1 MIGESEFIYLIEPVR
16 EGMVEKPTDEEEA
29 AAVEAHFQYLKSLT
43 EQGTVVLA
51 GRTTEPP
58 HVGLV
63 IFRAADR
70 AAAEAIMDDDPA
82 IKAGVFAPRLQPF
95 RIALHHAEA

>member
-1 MIGESEFIYLIEPVR
+1 MTTDHDFICFIEPTR
-16 EGMVEKPTDEEEA
+16 DGMVDEPTDAET

-43 EQGTVVLA
+43 EQGVVVLA

-58 HVGLV
+58 HVGIV

-70 AAAEAIMDDDPA
+70 AAAEAIMHDDPA
-82 IKAGVFAPRLQPF
+82 VKAGVFKPRLQPF
-95 RIALHHAEA
+95 RIALHQGGA

>member
-1 MIGESEFIYLIEPVR
+1 MSSEFICFIEPAR
-16 EGMVEKPTDEEEA
+16 QGMVEQPTDAEAAA

-43 EQGTVVLA
+43 EQGIVVLA

-70 AAAEAIMDDDPA
+70 SAAETIMNDDPA
-82 IKAGVFAPRLQPF
+82 IKAAVFSARLCPF
-95 RIALHHAEA
+95 RVAMLQRG

>member
-29 AAVEAHFQYLKSLT
+29 AVEAHFQYLKSLT
-43 EQGTVVLA
+43 GQGVVVLA
-51 GRTTEPP
+51 GRTTGPP